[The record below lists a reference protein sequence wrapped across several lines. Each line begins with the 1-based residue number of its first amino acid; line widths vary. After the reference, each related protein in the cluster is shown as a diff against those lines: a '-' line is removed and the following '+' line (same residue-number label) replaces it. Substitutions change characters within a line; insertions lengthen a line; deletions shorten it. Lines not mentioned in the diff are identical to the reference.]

1 MGPRIRSAREAA
13 GYSACELARRIRKH
27 PSQISRWELGAFEP
41 QASTIAE
48 IARECR
54 VTTDWLLTGEGDGPE
69 VHAHRVTEAAAV
81 REVAAR

>member
-54 VTTDWLLTGEGDGPE
+54 VTTDWLLTGEGEGPE
-69 VHAHRVTEAAAV
+69 VHEVTVPDPEPA
-81 REVAAR
+81 REVCG